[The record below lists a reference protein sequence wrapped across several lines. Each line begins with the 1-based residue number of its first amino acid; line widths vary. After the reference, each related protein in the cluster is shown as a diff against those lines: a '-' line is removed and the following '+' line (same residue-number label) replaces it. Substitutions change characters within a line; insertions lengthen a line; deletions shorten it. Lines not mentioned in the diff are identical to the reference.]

1 MYPID
6 RLSLRAKTLLIA
18 AISSML
24 MLVIATS
31 IALYYQQISQH
42 QKAAEEI
49 NVLAQILADR
59 STAALQFADKPLAEQ
74 QLGALAQRS
83 SMELACL
90 YDQSGRLFANYAR
103 GMGAQRCALT
113 TPPLSEMHT
122 KDEIMTVRPVLLD
135 GLTIGT
141 LFIHASLKDINQLF
155 WIQVA
160 LNSAAAIL
168 AFAFALLLGARLQA
182 TVTKPIDDLKRA
194 ARDIGNTQDYSL
206 RAHKSSYDE
215 LGELTD
221 SFNSMLEQIET
232 NNHALQESE
241 ARFRLLTTSLP
252 VGVFQVNLEGH
263 LIFVNEQWREITGI
277 NTASPTLRDW
287 ARNLH
292 PLDRKRVVDAWKKA
306 FLHRSECRQEFRLM
320 GKQNR
325 VMHVINQAKPL
336 FVDGTSFEGYLGS
349 MLDITELKQVQEQLK
364 QLALFDPLTQL
375 ANRHL
380 FRNRLVKALQLQRR
394 TKEKFA
400 VLFLDVDHFK
410 RINDTLGHD
419 QGDALLCAMAT
430 RLQACTRPTDTVARL
445 GGDEFTLLISGLH
458 INQEADQVARK
469 ILHALK
475 TPIPL
480 AGESVTLSTS
490 IGISIAPDDAEDAN
504 TLMKYAD
511 MAMYRA
517 KMLGRN
523 NHQFFAKEMN
533 DDLARQIQAEEDLR
547 QALHNGEFELFFQ
560 PQISM
565 QTQQVVGYEALL
577 RRIHPQLGI
586 IPAEK
591 FIRVAEDSGLI
602 VPIGEWVIETA
613 CRCISEMNTLGLLP
627 KGGRVAINISARQFR
642 DPRLADIIRHHLGT
656 TGIQAAQLELEIT
669 ENFMLDTTDAAMALL
684 QQLNDMGTF
693 LTIDDFGT
701 GYSSLNYLKRLP
713 IRGIKV
719 DKSFVKD
726 INDDKDDQEIT
737 AAVIAMAHKL
747 GLRVVAEGV
756 ENASQVDFLNDN
768 ECDLVQGYYYAPPQ
782 RIKDLP
788 QLPPGAQLH

>member
-1 MYPID
+1 MLSID
-6 RLSLRAKTLLIA
+6 RLSLRSKTILIA

-24 MLVIATS
+24 VLLIATS
-31 IALYYQQISQH
+31 ITLYYQQANQTE
-42 QKAAEEI
+42 KAKEEI

-59 STAALQFADKPLAEQ
+59 STAALQFEDGQLAYQ
-74 QLGALAQRS
+74 HLTAAAQRS
-83 SMELACL
+83 SIEAACL
-90 YDQSGRLFANYAR
+90 YDKNGKLFAYYAR
-103 GMGAQRCALT
+103 NVGSTHCGDSL
-113 TPPLSEMHT
+113 HT
-122 KDEIMTVRPVLLD
+122 LKLHDNNDEIFTARSVMLD
-135 GLTIGT
+135 GVSIGA
-141 LFIHASLKDINQLF
+141 LYLHASLRDIKHLLWLQA
-155 WIQVA
+155 A
-160 LNSAAAIL
+160 LNVVSAVL
-168 AFAFALLLGARLQA
+168 AFAIALLLATRLQA
-182 TVTKPIDDLKRA
+182 TVIRPIDMLKKA
-194 ARDIGNTQDYSL
+194 TRDIGDTNNYSL
-206 RAHKSSYDE
+206 RATKTSQDE

-221 SFNSMLEQIET
+221 SFNSMLEQIES

-252 VGVFQVNLEGH
+252 VGVFQIDADGQLV
-263 LIFVNEQWREITGI
+263 FVNDQWREISGI
-277 NTASPTLRDW
+277 LKDPPTLHDW

-292 PLDRKRVVDAWKKA
+292 PMDRQRVVTGWKDALA
-306 FLHRSECRQEFRLM
+306 QRIECRQEFRLI
-320 GKQNR
+320 GRQNR
-325 VMHVINQAKPL
+325 VRHVINQAKPL
-336 FVDGTSFEGYLGS
+336 FVDANTFEGYLGS

-394 TKEKFA
+394 THEKFA

-419 QGDALLCAMAT
+419 QGDALLCAMAA

-445 GGDEFTLLISGLH
+445 GGDEFILLISGLH

-469 ILHALK
+469 ILLALK
-475 TPIPL
+475 TPIEL
-480 AGESVTLSTS
+480 AGESITISTS

-523 NHQFFAKEMN
+523 NHQFFSKEMN
-533 DDLARQIQAEEDLR
+533 EELARQMRAEEDLR
-547 QALHNGEFELFFQ
+547 QALKNGEFELYFQ
-560 PQISM
+560 PQVSM
-565 QTQQVVGYEALL
+565 QSKQIVGYEALL
-577 RRIHPQLGI
+577 RRIHPQHGVI
-586 IPAEK
+586 AAEH
-591 FIRVAEDSGLI
+591 FIRIAEDSGLI

-613 CRCISEMNTLGLLP
+613 CRCISEMNAQGLLP
-627 KGGRVAINISARQFR
+627 KDGHVSINLSARQFR
-642 DPRLADIIRHHLGT
+642 DPRLIDIIRQNLEASR
-656 TGIQAAQLELEIT
+656 IDPSQLELEIT
-669 ENFMLDTTDAAMALL
+669 ENFLLDTTGTPLEML
-684 QQLNDMGTF
+684 QKLHDMGTF

-719 DKSFVKD
+719 DKSFVSD
-726 INDDKDDQEIT
+726 VVHDEDDREIT

-756 ENASQVDFLNDN
+756 ENASQAEFLSKND
-768 ECDLVQGYYYAPPQ
+768 CDLVQGYFYAKPM
-782 RIKDLP
+782 RMRDLHVTP
-788 QLPPGAQLH
+788 SVLH